1 VKAILEILEPIPEAS
16 KLLHRVL
23 PKLRELVHLE
33 ALYFAGQLRPS
44 RMKMLPSFQHIEL
57 AGHNQ
62 IQSLIFII
70 IDEVKNFTL
79 LIDYFSV

>member
-1 VKAILEILEPIPEAS
+1 
-16 KLLHRVL
+16 
-23 PKLRELVHLE
+23 
-33 ALYFAGQLRPS
+33 
-44 RMKMLPSFQHIEL
+44 MKMLPSFQHIEL